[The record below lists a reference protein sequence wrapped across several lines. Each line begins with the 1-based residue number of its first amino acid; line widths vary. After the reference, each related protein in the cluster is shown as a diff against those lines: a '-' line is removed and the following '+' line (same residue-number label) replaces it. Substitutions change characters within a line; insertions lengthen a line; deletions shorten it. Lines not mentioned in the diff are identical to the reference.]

1 MQKIKKVI
9 VKKTKNK
16 VLSRDTHLDKKY
28 GVHVTASRSEF
39 ELKAQTFI

>member
-16 VLSRDTHLDKKY
+16 VLSRDTHLDKNMEFTALL
-28 GVHVTASRSEF
+28 HV
-39 ELKAQTFI
+39 LNLN